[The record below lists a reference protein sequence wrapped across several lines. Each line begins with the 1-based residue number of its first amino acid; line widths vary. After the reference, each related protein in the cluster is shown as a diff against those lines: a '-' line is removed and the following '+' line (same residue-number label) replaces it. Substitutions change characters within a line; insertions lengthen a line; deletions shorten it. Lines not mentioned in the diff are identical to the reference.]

1 MSAFDTAPSPQT
13 PYNAA
18 PTPPQPPY
26 NAASG
31 GAPGSGTGTP
41 LPLISYNSLNGVLT
55 FPTPDLGGNAHGARS
70 AWNASDVGDASISHF
85 NQIIRPT
92 SAVLRP
98 GWGKFHMSPHYGST
112 ARGPAKN
119 IAIPL

>member
-1 MSAFDTAPSPQT
+1 MQRPAMHPGPAPHFPYNPFALIKPKEYHLYHSPWEFTILGAFPTAPSPQT
-13 PYNAA
+13 
-18 PTPPQPPY
+18 PY

-70 AWNASDVGDASISHF
+70 A
-85 NQIIRPT
+85 
-92 SAVLRP
+92 
-98 GWGKFHMSPHYGST
+98 
-112 ARGPAKN
+112 
-119 IAIPL
+119 